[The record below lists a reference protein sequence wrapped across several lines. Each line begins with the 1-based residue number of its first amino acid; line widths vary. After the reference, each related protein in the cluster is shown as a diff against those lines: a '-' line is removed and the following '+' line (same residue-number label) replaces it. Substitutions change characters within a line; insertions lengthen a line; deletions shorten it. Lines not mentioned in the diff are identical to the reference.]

1 MRDPLGLKAGVYRA
15 CGLEIKDGGA
25 PVRRRIAGA
34 GRSTM
39 PGPIY
44 YCKRGKKVPHV
55 CAELKWGV
63 RAAMSCGSTPAT
75 AELRRQITGDVFP
88 PLGWSTEL

>member
-25 PVRRRIAGA
+25 PVRWRITCA
-34 GRSTM
+34 GRSAM

-44 YCKRGKKVPHV
+44 YCKRGREVPLV
-55 CAELKWGV
+55 CAELKRGA
-63 RAAMSCGSTPAT
+63 RAAVSCCSTPAMV
-75 AELRRQITGDVFP
+75 ELRRQITGDVFLL
-88 PLGWSTEL
+88 LGWSTEL